1 LFWGGLKTR
10 PFIVIMKPG
19 KSHCLFSYSITCLIT
34 TLAIVGCGKPVLYK
48 ETRMLMGT
56 MVSVEI
62 VGDSSESLSGITEKV
77 WAEAARLESVFSR
90 YLPDSEITRINR
102 EAGRH
107 PVLVSD
113 EMMEVLS
120 CSEDISRITEG
131 AFDISVG
138 PLMEIWGFFPERKAR
153 VPSEEKLADSMAR
166 VGWQAIELDRSAG
179 TIHFAKPGME
189 IDLGALAKGYI
200 VDRLADLLREEG
212 IDNAMVNAGGDIY
225 CLGENLAGR
234 NWRIGLE
241 HPRNEGEILTVLELK
256 NRAIAT
262 SGDYRNY
269 FIKSRL
275 RYSHI
280 IDPRTGRPARS
291 KVVEVSVMAPDCMTA
306 DGLATS
312 MFVMGSD
319 KGINLLKEM
328 EDVDGVIVTKEEDE
342 IELHFSDE
350 RIKPQRR
357 GERGER

>member
-1 LFWGGLKTR
+1 MLKKIHY
-10 PFIVIMKPG
+10 FI
-19 KSHCLFSYSITCLIT
+19 LYSIICLIASLVAT
-34 TLAIVGCGKPVLYK
+34 GCGKPISHK

-62 VGDSSESLSGITEKV
+62 VGNSSEDVARITEKV
-77 WAEAARLESVFSR
+77 WSEAARLDSVFSL
-90 YLPDSEITRINR
+90 YLPDSEISRINR
-102 EAGRH
+102 EAGRY
-107 PVLVSD
+107 PVPVSD

-120 CSEDISRITEG
+120 CAEDISRITDG

-138 PLMEIWGFFPERKAR
+138 PLMEIWGFFPERKGR
-153 VPSEEKLADSMAR
+153 VPSEEEVANSMAR
-166 VGWQAIELDRSAG
+166 VGWRAIELDRSAG
-179 TIHFAKPGME
+179 TIHFAKVGME
-189 IDLGALAKGYI
+189 IDLGALAKGYV
-200 VDRLADLLREEG
+200 VDRLAELMRKEG

-225 CLGENLAGR
+225 CLGDNPGGR
-234 NWRIGLE
+234 NWRIGIE
-241 HPRNEGEILTVLELK
+241 HPRDEGEILTVLELK
-256 NRAIAT
+256 NRAVAT

-312 MFVMGSD
+312 MFVMGAA
-319 KGINLLKEM
+319 KGINLLKEI
-328 EDVDGVIVTKEEDE
+328 EDVDGVIVTKEEDD

-350 RIKPQRR
+350 SIEPQRR
-357 GERGER
+357 

>member
-1 LFWGGLKTR
+1 MLKKIHY
-10 PFIVIMKPG
+10 FI
-19 KSHCLFSYSITCLIT
+19 LYSIICLIASLVAT
-34 TLAIVGCGKPVLYK
+34 GCGKPISHK

-62 VGDSSESLSGITEKV
+62 VGNSSEDVARITEKV
-77 WAEAARLESVFSR
+77 WSEAARLDSVFSL
-90 YLPDSEITRINR
+90 YLPDSEISRINR
-102 EAGRH
+102 EAGRY
-107 PVLVSD
+107 PVPVSD

-120 CSEDISRITEG
+120 CAEDISRITDG

-138 PLMEIWGFFPERKAR
+138 PLMEIWGFFPERKGR
-153 VPSEEKLADSMAR
+153 VPSEEEVANSMAR
-166 VGWQAIELDRSAG
+166 VGWRAIELDRSAG
-179 TIHFAKPGME
+179 TIHFAKVGME
-189 IDLGALAKGYI
+189 IDLGALAKGYV
-200 VDRLADLLREEG
+200 VDRLAELLRKEG

-225 CLGENLAGR
+225 CLGDNPGGR
-234 NWRIGLE
+234 NWRIGIE
-241 HPRNEGEILTVLELK
+241 HPRDEGEILTVLELK
-256 NRAIAT
+256 NRAVAT

-312 MFVMGSD
+312 MFVMGAA
-319 KGINLLKEM
+319 KGINLLKEI
-328 EDVDGVIVTKEEDE
+328 EDVDGVIVTKEEDD

-350 RIKPQRR
+350 SIEPQRR
-357 GERGER
+357 